1 MTDIHIRKDGQTGHI
16 TLTRPQALNA
26 MTYDMCLAIE
36 AAVDGWRADDA
47 VRLVIIDAV
56 GDRAFC
62 AGGDIAELYDTGTRG
77 DFAYGQR
84 FWADEYRL
92 NAKLAAYPKPIV
104 SFLQGFVMGGGVGIG
119 CHASHRITCESTQIA
134 MPECGIGLVP
144 DVGGSFL
151 LARAPGRLGEYL
163 GLTGARM
170 SPGDAIF
177 AGFADHFIPQ
187 DRWQTAKGALVTTGD
202 VSALAD
208 LFTEPP
214 AGTLAAQLSQ
224 INAVFGGEGLRDV
237 LNLLGQDSSDF
248 AQDTLKA
255 LHRNSPLA
263 MACALEIQRRLKA
276 GQPTMEKALD
286 LEYRFTFRAMEHG
299 DFLEGIRAQ
308 IIDKDRNPRWRHEIT
323 SVPLSDIARMLQPLR
338 ADGLKLD
345 WGEMT

>member
-1 MTDIHIRKDGQTGHI
+1 MSDIEIRKNGQTGHI

-36 AAVDGWRADDA
+36 AAVDGWRADNA
-47 VRLVIIDAV
+47 VRLVIIDAT

-62 AGGDIAELYDTGTRG
+62 AGGDIAELYDTGTKG
-77 DFAYGQR
+77 DFVYGQR

-163 GLTGARM
+163 GLTGSRM
-170 SPGDAIF
+170 AAADAIY
-177 AGFADHFIPQ
+177 AGFADHFIQ
-187 DRWQTAKGALVTTGD
+187 QTKWQAVKTTLIDGGD
-202 VSALAD
+202 VAELTPLVAP
-208 LFTEPP
+208 PP
-214 AGTLAAQLSQ
+214 AGTLAAEQSQ
-224 INAVFGGEGLRDV
+224 IDALFGGEGLRDV
-237 LNLLGQDSSDF
+237 LNLLEQDAGDF
-248 AQDTLKA
+248 AQAALKA
-255 LHRNSPLA
+255 LRRNSPLA
-263 MACALEIQRRLKA
+263 MACALEAQHRLKA

-308 IIDKDRNPRWRHEIT
+308 IIDKDRSPRWKHEAG
-323 SVPLSDIARMLQPLR
+323 SVPLSDIARMLRPLG

-345 WGEMT
+345 WGDFT